1 MAIIENNYV
10 GDGSTVLF
18 PFTFEYIDARDVK
31 VQLDGVD
38 TTAYSLDN
46 ATTVRMDTAPAA
58 AVLVAVAVVI
68 TASVVVTATSPL
80 TAVWSFVGD
89 GTGASI
95 RVLLSF

>member
-58 AVLVAVAVVI
+58 AVLAEMAVRARGP
-68 TASVVVTATSPL
+68 AAPH
-80 TAVWSFVGD
+80 A
-89 GTGASI
+89 APAPHHPE
-95 RVLLSF
+95 